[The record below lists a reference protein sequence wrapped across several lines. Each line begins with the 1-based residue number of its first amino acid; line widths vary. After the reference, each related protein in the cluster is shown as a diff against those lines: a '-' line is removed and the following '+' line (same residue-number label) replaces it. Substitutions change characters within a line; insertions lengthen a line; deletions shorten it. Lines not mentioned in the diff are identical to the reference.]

1 MTGIAMHHYV
11 RLEDA
16 VNSLSAL
23 IQKVMNGEEVFITQN
38 QKPIAKLV
46 SVSDAPAKPKKL
58 IKAGSAKG
66 LIKIADDF
74 DEPLED
80 FREYMQ

>member
-1 MTGIAMHHYV
+1 
-11 RLEDA
+11 
-16 VNSLSAL
+16 
-23 IQKVMNGEEVFITQN
+23 VFITQN
-38 QKPIAKLV
+38 QKPIVKLV

-74 DEPLED
+74 DAPLED
-80 FREYMQ
+80 FRDVLVSELRKNENTVSGKKLRAETKK

>member
-1 MTGIAMHHYV
+1 
-11 RLEDA
+11 
-16 VNSLSAL
+16 
-23 IQKVMNGEEVFITQN
+23 MNGEEIFITQN

-46 SVSDAPAKPKKL
+46 AISTERPKSKRR

-80 FREYMQ
+80 FREYMP